1 MTYGPPESVCL
12 KTSLCHWF
20 GRGGGRYA
28 QRPTA
33 TCSSHFPV
41 PSGHTCLAGLH
52 RNIIFAR
59 LCQFETVKLKLERER
74 EREQRRTLQPGSS
87 IQQLFIA
94 WTDRA
99 GAAIATGTTQQ
110 STSID
115 RAALPYLARL
125 TTFLAQEISHL
136 VHFTGAPDLRLHPE
150 SQGTPNRHTFSSF
163 WVGWPPAPLD
173 TSMEAVGDHRCLLYR
188 VHQSDSSTEA

>member
-1 MTYGPPESVCL
+1 MRVLHETSAAAITAASLVRLLAAGPSTVFSAEVRPWRRPPRSDQHVRIRLQNDGNEDINVVSNPSAQNAIHLVRRLVAVASTFLLARSPEPSTLRAAIAPKKAFRVTCGPPESVCL

-74 EREQRRTLQPGSS
+74 EQRRTLQPGSS

-94 WTDRA
+94 
-99 GAAIATGTTQQ
+99 
-110 STSID
+110 
-115 RAALPYLARL
+115 
-125 TTFLAQEISHL
+125 
-136 VHFTGAPDLRLHPE
+136 
-150 SQGTPNRHTFSSF
+150 
-163 WVGWPPAPLD
+163 
-173 TSMEAVGDHRCLLYR
+173 
-188 VHQSDSSTEA
+188 